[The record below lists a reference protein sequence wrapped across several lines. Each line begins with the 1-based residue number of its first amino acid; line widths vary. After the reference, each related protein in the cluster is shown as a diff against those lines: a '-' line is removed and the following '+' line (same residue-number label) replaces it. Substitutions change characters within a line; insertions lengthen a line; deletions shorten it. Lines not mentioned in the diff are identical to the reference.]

1 MTDQSKALVKPGE
14 DKLKLFM
21 RSDAIMSR
29 FQEIL
34 GERGARSYVSSVL
47 LAVANNAALQ
57 ECTHA
62 SIVASALRAATLSLS
77 CDPAI
82 GQAYLVP
89 YGKVATFVVGYK
101 GLRDMALRTNKYRF
115 IHVDKV
121 YQGEGVEIDRIT
133 GSAKMIGGKES
144 DVVAGWVATFELFNG
159 FRKTLYMTREEI
171 HAHAKQYSKGYERQ
185 GGVWKANPAMMEKKT
200 VLRQLLT
207 HWGVLDARDE
217 LFLSAVDG
225 TELED
230 LGTLETTFVPLSP
243 DPREEVSETDILAD
257 LGYDEPPVQVSR
269 ETIKQE
275 SVTEVFDLPTMTY
288 ETACTVVSSQ
298 GMRYVDMSE
307 EAFANS
313 AKYLRG
319 VISNPKTGVE
329 AREEAQF
336 RLSAIEAIEKKRKE
350 EAA

>member
-1 MTDQSKALVKPGE
+1 MTDQTKALAKPGE
-14 DKLKLFM
+14 DKLKSFM
-21 RSDAIMSR
+21 RSDAIMTR

-34 GERGARSYVSSVL
+34 GDRGARSYVSSVL
-47 LAVANNAALQ
+47 LAVANNTALQ
-57 ECTHA
+57 ECSHA

-77 CDPAI
+77 CDPAV

-121 YQGEGVEIDRIT
+121 YQGEGVDIDRIT

-144 DVVAGWVATFELFNG
+144 DTIAGWVATFELFNG

-217 LFLSAVDG
+217 LFMSAVDG
-225 TELED
+225 AEVED
-230 LGTLETTFVPLSP
+230 LGTIEATFVHEKP
-243 DPREEVSETDILAD
+243 DPREDVSESDIMEE
-257 LGYDEPPVQVSR
+257 LGYENVSR
-269 ETIKQE
+269 GESKREIESGTQETPAMTLKMAENVVNDKGVRYMDMPDDELIKAVQHLQQ
-275 SVTEVFDLPTMTY
+275 SIRTTTDTD
-288 ETACTVVSSQ
+288 
-298 GMRYVDMSE
+298 R
-307 EAFANS
+307 
-313 AKYLRG
+313 R
-319 VISNPKTGVE
+319 VE
-329 AREEAQF
+329 QQF
-336 RLSAIEAIEKKRKE
+336 RLSAVNAIQLARKPT
-350 EAA
+350 A